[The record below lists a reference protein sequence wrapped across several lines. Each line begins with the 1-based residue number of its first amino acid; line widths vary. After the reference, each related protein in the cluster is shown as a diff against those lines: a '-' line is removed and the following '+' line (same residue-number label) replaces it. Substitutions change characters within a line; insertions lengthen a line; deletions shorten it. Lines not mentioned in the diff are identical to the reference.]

1 MSPACIFI
9 NRLPSG
15 TQTFDVV
22 NCSTLIHF
30 QTVTNVAWL
39 LLIHYIEYS
48 SLLIFTRIKAIKT
61 TVGICDS
68 ICETVLYTNID
79 LRDYEINFTVKC
91 I

>member
-9 NRLPSG
+9 NRLPSS
-15 TQTFDVV
+15 TQTFDVE

-68 ICETVLYTNID
+68 MLNYFVYK
-79 LRDYEINFTVKC
+79 Y
-91 I
+91 